1 LQQVQLQFLRFRLE
15 GSSNCEYDKL
25 NIYDGSD
32 DTAPLIRSFCG
43 SRRPGDIAAS
53 GNVVFVSFLSDGT
66 ITDYGFT
73 IQYKIAVRGC
83 SGRPAVLGGSGGTFG
98 IDAAQ
103 YVNNMRCDWKIQVEP
118 TQIIKLDFL
127 SFNVERRFGCTNDRV
142 SVYDGPA
149 RWAPSLGTF
158 CGSILPGDVISANN
172 SLYVSFTSDSSVQKN
187 GFKIQYTALDP
198 DVPPCHGTPAEL
210 SGASGEFWIS
220 RSQYRANMHCQWL
233 ITVEDGKRVH
243 LHFERFDLESSINCS
258 HDSLLINDG
267 FTGERLQTVCGSRRP
282 SDVTSYNR
290 SLLVVFKTNNISSE
304 SGFVVTYTARKVIRV
319 PDECGLPAITPQF
332 PRIVGGIEAK
342 EHSWPWQISLVLQGE
357 GHNCG
362 GSIVHKEWIITA
374 AHCVERYTASQL
386 RVLVG
391 EHDRS
396 GTFEFDLEVSS
407 VCLPDSDIAAGTDCV
422 TTGWGD
428 TRGTGDNTVLHQV
441 NLPIV
446 DAATCR
452 SSHTRS
458 ITDAMLCAGLQEGG
472 KDSCQGDSG
481 GPLVCRSG
489 NGPWTLYGVTSWG
502 DGCGKRGKPGIY
514 ARVSKFLPWIEQ
526 TINGTS
532 PTVVDACNGETAV
545 LTGSA
550 GEFGTVGGQYN
561 NDETCRWRVQVEVGK
576 RVQLHFIR
584 FDIEGYSS
592 SCYDKVKIYDGN
604 STAAPLISSL
614 CGGSLPEDIITS
626 GNTVFVY
633 FDSDGSITK
642 TGFRI
647 QYSATEATSSRTTTT
662 TTLYQTTIY
671 MMTSTTPMM
680 TTPRYTTTPHEHVT
694 AIPGCSG
701 SPASLSGSDGTF
713 GINKTYYLND
723 MRCAWKILVNPTQ
736 IIRLEFLRFDV
747 ESSSTCD
754 YDSVTVYDGMDYTA
768 PLLGTFCGS
777 TLPGNIISSQS
788 SLFVSFKS
796 DSSKTMDGFMIKY
809 IAVDSATFNGTT
821 QTTSTTT
828 PWVSTTTRGPNV
840 TFPGCNGNSAVV
852 GGLQGTFGI
861 NKTHYRRHMRCAWK
875 IQVEPPMVIQLEFLS
890 FAVGLFTD
898 SVSVYDGGNS
908 TALMLGTFTGFIIP
922 NNVISTNNSLFVSFH
937 SDSSQK
943 LDGFEIKYRAVQIEP
958 DIDNCLS
965 NPCQNGG
972 TCSAPRVAFF
982 SCDCVAGYTGYTCE
996 SDIDECAS
1004 NPCHNGA
1011 RCSTSQVDMFSCDC
1025 LAGYSGHNCE
1035 MDLDTCRSHPCQN
1048 AATCRSLIDAFQC
1061 ACVAGFTG
1069 DVCEKE
1075 SKESSSIFIIAGAA
1089 GGGVLIG
1096 VVIGIIVSMIYRCR
1110 RQQLIQEELMGVNI
1124 SAFDDNLM
1132 SPVQTSASPPRQ

>member
-1 LQQVQLQFLRFRLE
+1 MEQETVLQQIRLLTNNSSFDKHFTTATMSVRCENSDNNTCPGNSSWSLQCRQDDGAWRLHGISGRKIGNWYSAPTVTYTRVNKFVTWMEKTMNGTTSNKGSCNQSAVLTGSSGVFGTKGHSRAKYRNNEKCHWKIEIEEGQQVQLHFLRFRLE
-15 GSSNCEYDKL
+15 GSSNCEYDKV

-32 DTAPLIRSFCG
+32 DTAPLIRSLCG
-43 SRRPGDIAAS
+43 SRRPGDITAS

-83 SGRPAVLGGSGGTFG
+83 NGRPAVLGGSDGTFG

-103 YVNNMRCDWKIQVEP
+103 YVNNMRCFWKIQVEP

-149 RWAPSLGTF
+149 SWAPSLGTF
-158 CGSILPGDVISANN
+158 CGSMLPGDVISANN

-187 GFKIQYTALDP
+187 GFRIKYTALDP

-210 SGASGEFWIS
+210 SGTSGEFWIS
-220 RSQYRANMHCQWL
+220 RSQYKANMHCQWL
-233 ITVEDGKRVH
+233 ITVGYGKRVH

-282 SDVTSYNR
+282 SDVTSYNM
-290 SLLVVFKTNNISSE
+290 SLFVVFKTNNISTE
-304 SGFVVTYTARKVIRV
+304 SGFVVTYTARKVIPV

-342 EHSWPWQISLVLQGE
+342 EHSWPWQISLVLQGA

-362 GSIVHKEWIITA
+362 GSVVHKEWIITA
-374 AHCVERYTASQL
+374 AHCVESYTASQL

-391 EHDRS
+391 EHNRS
-396 GTFEFDLEVSS
+396 VLEGTESSFAIKQIYMHPYYNTNTKNNDIALIKIQGTFEFDLEVSS

-422 TTGWGD
+422 TTGWGE
-428 TRGTGDNTVLHQV
+428 TRDKGDNTVLRQV

-452 SSHTRS
+452 RSHTRR

-481 GPLVCRSG
+481 GPLVCRPG

-532 PTVVDACNGETAV
+532 PTAVDACNGETAV

-550 GEFGTVGGQYN
+550 GEFGTVGGQYDN
-561 NDETCRWRVQVEVGK
+561 HETCRWRVQVEVGK

-584 FDIEGYSS
+584 FDIEGSS
-592 SCYDKVKIYDGN
+592 PSCYDKVKIYDGN
-604 STAAPLISSL
+604 SNAAPLISSL
-614 CGGSLPEDIITS
+614 CGSSLPEDIITS

-633 FDSDGSITK
+633 FDSDGSVTK

-647 QYSATEATSSRTTTT
+647 QYSATEATGSRTTAT

-694 AIPGCSG
+694 AMP
-701 SPASLSGSDGTF
+701 
-713 GINKTYYLND
+713 
-723 MRCAWKILVNPTQ
+723 
-736 IIRLEFLRFDV
+736 
-747 ESSSTCD
+747 
-754 YDSVTVYDGMDYTA
+754 
-768 PLLGTFCGS
+768 
-777 TLPGNIISSQS
+777 
-788 SLFVSFKS
+788 
-796 DSSKTMDGFMIKY
+796 
-809 IAVDSATFNGTT
+809 ATFNGTT

-828 PWVSTTTRGPNV
+828 PWVSTTNRGPNV
-840 TFPGCNGNSAVV
+840 IFPGCNGSPAVV
-852 GGLQGTFGI
+852 GGLEGTFGI

-875 IQVEPPMVIQLEFLS
+875 IQVEPPMV
-890 FAVGLFTD
+890 
-898 SVSVYDGGNS
+898 
-908 TALMLGTFTGFIIP
+908 
-922 NNVISTNNSLFVSFH
+922 NNL
-937 SDSSQK
+937 
-943 LDGFEIKYRAVQIEP
+943 
-958 DIDNCLS
+958 
-965 NPCQNGG
+965 
-972 TCSAPRVAFF
+972 TCS
-982 SCDCVAGYTGYTCE
+982 
-996 SDIDECAS
+996 
-1004 NPCHNGA
+1004 
-1011 RCSTSQVDMFSCDC
+1011 
-1025 LAGYSGHNCE
+1025 
-1035 MDLDTCRSHPCQN
+1035 SHHVP
-1048 AATCRSLIDAFQC
+1048 
-1061 ACVAGFTG
+1061 
-1069 DVCEKE
+1069 
-1075 SKESSSIFIIAGAA
+1075 
-1089 GGGVLIG
+1089 
-1096 VVIGIIVSMIYRCR
+1096 
-1110 RQQLIQEELMGVNI
+1110 
-1124 SAFDDNLM
+1124 
-1132 SPVQTSASPPRQ
+1132 